1 MSKEETPLKKT
12 IDQLLRPY
20 GYQDQLDEIE
30 VIKIYEELVGQVFAN
45 HTQKIAFKNKI
56 LYVKLDSAS
65 LKQELNYVK
74 EGLVDKINKEVGRKL
89 VYKIVIKWVLL
100 IKYKRN

>member
-1 MSKEETPLKKT
+1 MSDSPLKKT
-12 IDQLLRPY
+12 IDQLLRAY

-30 VIKIYEELVGQVFAN
+30 LIKIYKELVGQLFAN
-45 HTQKIAFKNKI
+45 HTQKIAFKNNI

-74 EGLVDKINKEVGRKL
+74 EGLVLKINKKL
-89 VYKIVIKWVLL
+89 GKRLVSKIVI
-100 IKYKRN
+100 R

>member
-1 MSKEETPLKKT
+1 MSKKTPLKQT
-12 IDQLLRPY
+12 IDQLLRAY

-30 VIKIYEELVGQVFAN
+30 IIKVYEGLVGQMFTN
-45 HTQKIAFKNKI
+45 HTQKIAVKKRI

-74 EGLVDKINKEVGRKL
+74 EGIVERLNMKLGRNLVDKI
-89 VYKIVIKWVLL
+89 VL
-100 IKYKRN
+100 R

>member
-1 MSKEETPLKKT
+1 MSKKTPLKKT
-12 IDQLLRPY
+12 IDQLLRAY

-30 VIKIYEELVGQVFAN
+30 IIKVYEELVGIMFAN
-45 HTQKIAFKNKI
+45 HTLKIAVKNRK

-74 EGLVDKINKEVGRKL
+74 EGVVEKLNSRLGRNLIDKI
-89 VYKIVIKWVLL
+89 VL
-100 IKYKRN
+100 R

>member
-1 MSKEETPLKKT
+1 MSDSPLKKT
-12 IDQLLRPY
+12 IDQLLRAY

-30 VIKIYEELVGQVFAN
+30 LIKIYKEQVGQLFAN
-45 HTQKIAFKNKI
+45 HTQDIAFKNGN

-74 EGLVDKINKEVGRKL
+74 EGLVLKINKKLGRRI
-89 VYKIVIKWVLL
+89 VSKIVI
-100 IKYKRN
+100 R

>member
-1 MSKEETPLKKT
+1 MSKNSPLKKT
-12 IDQLLRPY
+12 IDQLLRAY

-30 VIKIYEELVGQVFAN
+30 IIKVYEGLVGQMFAN
-45 HTQKIAFKNKI
+45 HTQKIAVKNRK

-74 EGLVDKINKEVGRKL
+74 EGIVERLNMKLGRNLIDKI
-89 VYKIVIKWVLL
+89 VL
-100 IKYKRN
+100 R

>member
-1 MSKEETPLKKT
+1 MSDTPLKKT
-12 IDQLLRPY
+12 IDQLLRAY

-30 VIKIYEELVGQVFAN
+30 IIKIYKELVGKLFAN
-45 HTQKIAFKNKI
+45 HTQKIAFKKNI

-74 EGLVDKINKEVGRKL
+74 EGLVQKINKKIGKQL
-89 VYKIVIKWVLL
+89 VTKIVI
-100 IKYKRN
+100 R